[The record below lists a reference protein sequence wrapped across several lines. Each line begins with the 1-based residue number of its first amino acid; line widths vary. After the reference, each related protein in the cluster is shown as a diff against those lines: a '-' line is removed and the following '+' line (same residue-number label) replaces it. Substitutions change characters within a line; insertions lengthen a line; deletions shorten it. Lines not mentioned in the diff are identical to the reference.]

1 LLILVSVI
9 SFFSYLFSLKIQRLI
24 SRPILGLADIARR
37 VSERGDYSLRAA
49 KQTEDEV
56 GFLVESF
63 NGMLNQI
70 EHRESRLAHTNEELR
85 KSEEQFRAT
94 FEFSP
99 TGNSQLDPKTGSYV
113 RVNTKFCEMVG
124 YSAEELQKKTFRDI
138 THPDDIE
145 LDIVLFRRMVSG
157 EIPLYDR
164 IKRYIRRDGK
174 TVWVHASAAVIRDQH
189 GRPLNTI
196 GVIQDITLQKHAE
209 DERDWLLVRERE
221 ARAEAEEA
229 LQAREEFM
237 SIAGH
242 ELRTPLTPLKL
253 QVKILKTLLVDR
265 VPPETKG
272 RKELITLFTSSEQQI
287 DRLFRLVED
296 LLDVSRINLGRM
308 KLNSERIDL
317 SDLVTE
323 VLQRYETQFNQAGC
337 PIEFHGEKGVI
348 GHWDRLRIEQVVI
361 NLLTNAAK
369 YGAGKPI
376 IVTVLKEGET
386 AKMTV
391 QDFGIGIA
399 QEDQKRIFERF
410 ERAVSVRN
418 FGGFGLGLFISH
430 QIVQAHEGSVSVDSQ
445 IGSGSTFTLTLPLK
459 QPMAKVA

>member
-1 LLILVSVI
+1 
-9 SFFSYLFSLKIQRLI
+9 
-24 SRPILGLADIARR
+24 
-37 VSERGDYSLRAA
+37 
-49 KQTEDEV
+49 
-56 GFLVESF
+56 
-63 NGMLNQI
+63 
-70 EHRESRLAHTNEELR
+70 
-85 KSEEQFRAT
+85 
-94 FEFSP
+94 
-99 TGNSQLDPKTGSYV
+99 
-113 RVNTKFCEMVG
+113 
-124 YSAEELQKKTFRDI
+124 
-138 THPDDIE
+138 
-145 LDIVLFRRMVSG
+145 
-157 EIPLYDR
+157 
-164 IKRYIRRDGK
+164 
-174 TVWVHASAAVIRDQH
+174 
-189 GRPLNTI
+189 
-196 GVIQDITLQKHAE
+196 
-209 DERDWLLVRERE
+209 
-221 ARAEAEEA
+221 
-229 LQAREEFM
+229 M